1 MEKELRE
8 DEEWLAGRDHLTGLY
23 SLHRFAEKAHHALD
37 VMTPQAAENTVIV
50 FLNLHRFQRY
60 NRRYGY
66 EEGDRVL
73 HRLAASM
80 QANSGILLCGRVAE
94 DHFLFLTDKTSV
106 EGILREL
113 NHRLQEISY
122 DSLLCIRAGIY
133 DISPADSVI
142 AAGDKAKAAAD
153 SLRGKSVEMFSGITM
168 TGSWH
173 LRWNAAHISWRILI
187 GPSETDGFM
196 SIISR

>member
-1 MEKELRE
+1 MIIAVAAFIRRGIFEVQMEKRLCE

-23 SLHRFAEKAHHALD
+23 SLHRFAEKAHDAL
-37 VMTPQAAENTVIV
+37 VAMTPQAAENTVIV

-73 HRLAASM
+73 YRLAASM

-106 EGILREL
+106 EEILRGL

-142 AAGDKAKAAAD
+142 AAGD
-153 SLRGKSVEMFSGITM
+153 
-168 TGSWH
+168 
-173 LRWNAAHISWRILI
+173 
-187 GPSETDGFM
+187 
-196 SIISR
+196 